1 MGLETKDG
9 GGSDV
14 LGLWLPMEGEG
25 GEGGRGRREKKNDER
40 EGFWG
45 LKDEGGSDVFVNANN
60 KQVA

>member
-25 GEGGRGRREKKNDER
+25 VRVGEEGERRRTMRERG
-40 EGFWG
+40 F
-45 LKDEGGSDVFVNANN
+45 
-60 KQVA
+60 